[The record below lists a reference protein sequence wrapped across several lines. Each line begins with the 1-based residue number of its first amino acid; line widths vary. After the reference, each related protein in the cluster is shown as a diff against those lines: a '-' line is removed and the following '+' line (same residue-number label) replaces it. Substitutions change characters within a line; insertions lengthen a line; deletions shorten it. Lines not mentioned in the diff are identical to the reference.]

1 MKVEVSKNFFYVGI
15 SFYKCLFI
23 YVCMFLWGFDRVGF
37 IVYDVCIFKCL

>member
-23 YVCMFLWGFDRVGF
+23 YVHMFLCGFVRVGF
-37 IVYDVCIFKCL
+37 FVYIVCIL